1 MDRINENWVFLSLPE
16 IDRFLHWLKI
26 SLQKPIF
33 QLWCDMHNNES
44 DTLSSGENIQIFQDR
59 GIYPYSIV
67 HYVQWFNRLPVTFEA
82 VRSRMSFKL
91 KWSINYTKIMHNPK
105 WKDMIFQR
113 TPRWR
118 HTRMFLSV
126 LNLIIFHKAACTKKY
141 GYSLYAWNYPW
152 KFFNVCMLHWWVKLN
167 RCWWD

>member
-1 MDRINENWVFLSLPE
+1 M
-16 IDRFLHWLKI
+16 
-26 SLQKPIF
+26 QKSIF

-91 KWSINYTKIMHNPK
+91 KWSINYTKIMQNPK

-126 LNLIIFHKAACTKKY
+126 LNLIIFHKAACTKNTDTHCMHETIL
-141 GYSLYAWNYPW
+141 GNSSTC
-152 KFFNVCMLHWWVKLN
+152 VCST
-167 RCWWD
+167 DE